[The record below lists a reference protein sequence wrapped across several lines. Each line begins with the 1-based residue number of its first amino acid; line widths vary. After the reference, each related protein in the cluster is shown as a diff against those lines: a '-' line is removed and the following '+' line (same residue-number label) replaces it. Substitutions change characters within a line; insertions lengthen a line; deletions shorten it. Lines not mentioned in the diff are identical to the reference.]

1 MFGVAY
7 FPCIFGNHLLMWPRD
22 VERCQST
29 PALPRCVKRLADACG
44 SGEGNGCGR
53 EMCQDMS
60 EDLLGYILVIQPR
73 YPVLGVGA
81 GGIETLMSAGPPCVQ
96 GVRHFPLYVD
106 AW

>member
-29 PALPRCVKRLADACG
+29 PALPRCVKRLADACA

-60 EDLLGYILVIQPR
+60 RYVRRPFGIYIGHSTTIP
-73 YPVLGVGA
+73 GVG
-81 GGIETLMSAGPPCVQ
+81 CWCWW
-96 GVRHFPLYVD
+96 D
-106 AW
+106 

>member
-1 MFGVAY
+1 MPPGKGTAVA
-7 FPCIFGNHLLMWPRD
+7 
-22 VERCQST
+22 E
-29 PALPRCVKRLADACG
+29 RCVKI
-44 SGEGNGCGR
+44 
-53 EMCQDMS
+53 CQDMS